1 MRVKAEIGT
10 GAPLVVAVAALA
22 VGAPEFGVVLLGR
35 M

>member
-10 GAPLVVAVAALA
+10 GAPLVAGAAALA
-22 VGAPEFGVVLLGR
+22 VGAPEFGVTLLGR